1 MDMSTVELTKD
12 TFEEALKGSDIVLLD
27 WWATWCGPCR
37 QFAPVYEEASEQHSD
52 ITFGKIDT
60 DAQQDL
66 AAAAEITSIPTLMAF
81 REGIMVFR
89 QPGALPPNALEKVIS
104 AVRDLDMNE
113 VHAEIEKQ
121 QAEGPDASQ
130 A

>member
-1 MDMSTVELTKD
+1 MVMSTVELTKD

-37 QFAPVYEEASEQHSD
+37 QFAPVYEKASEEHTD

-60 DAQQDL
+60 DAQQEL

-89 QPGALPPNALEKVIS
+89 QPGALPPSALEQVIT
-104 AVRDLDMNE
+104 AVRDLDMKE
-113 VHAEIEKQ
+113 VHAEIKKQ
-121 QAEGPDASQ
+121 QESGGPAQ